1 MSVIDK
7 LKLNKYTNMVV
18 INEPSDYDTFTGK
31 KTSFSKEHD
40 AVFIFVETLDEM
52 VEHTNFIIK
61 NEELLLEKGYV
72 FLRIRKKVILVIVLL
87 FIVMKCFRL

>member
-18 INEPSDYDTFTGK
+18 INEPNDYEVFGDKPTT
-31 KTSFSKEHD
+31 FSKEHD
-40 AVFIFVETLDEM
+40 AIFIFVETLDEM

-61 NEELLLEKGYV
+61 NEDLLLEKGYV
-72 FLRIRKKVILVIVLL
+72 FFAYPKKVMLVTVLL
-87 FIVMKCFRL
+87 FIVMKCFQR